1 MPETIVQILLTG
13 MKIFS
18 EERRRHFESEFQE
31 KEQAV
36 KDAENAHSPDYSD
49 AKLALAI
56 EDRETFLKAYQME
69 FNTQMDSVLK
79 AATKAVTGA

>member
-1 MPETIVQILLTG
+1 

-18 EERRRHFESEFQE
+18 DERRRHFEGELSD

-36 KDAENAHSPDYSD
+36 KDAENLHSPDYSD

-56 EDRETFLKAYQME
+56 EARETFLDAYKTE
-69 FNTQMDSVLK
+69 FNTQMDTLLK
-79 AATKAVTGA
+79 AASKVVTSA